1 MIKAMAT
8 DDVIAPFRSDK
19 HDHFACI
26 EDALAVAE
34 ELCRKQRVSLTA
46 LRRRVL
52 ELIWGRHGPVGAY
65 ELLDQLR
72 AERRGAAP
80 PTIYRALDFLL
91 ENRLIH
97 RIESLNAYVG
107 CAGPATSHGGQF
119 LICHGCG
126 LVAELDDGA
135 IARRV
140 RSRAQSL
147 GFTVER
153 QTIEIMGMCPK
164 CGAEAVDDAG

>member
-1 MIKAMAT
+1 MKAAAM
-8 DDVIAPFRSDK
+8 DDVIAPFRTDE
-19 HDHFACI
+19 HDHGVCV

-34 ELCRKQRVSLTA
+34 ELCRRQRVSLTA

-52 ELIWGRHGPVGAY
+52 ELIWRRHGPVGAY

-72 AERRGAAP
+72 TERRGAAP

-107 CAGPATSHGGQF
+107 CAGPATFHGGQF
-119 LICHGCG
+119 LICRGCG
-126 LVAELDDGA
+126 SVAELDDGA

-140 RSRAQSL
+140 RSRAQLL

-153 QTIEIMGMCPK
+153 QTIEIMGLCPK
-164 CGAEAVDDAG
+164 CGAKAAGDAG

>member
-1 MIKAMAT
+1 MKTMAT
-8 DDVIAPFRSDK
+8 NDVIAPFRTDE
-19 HDHFACI
+19 HDHGACVD
-26 EDALAVAE
+26 DALSAAE
-34 ELCRKQRVSLTA
+34 ELCHQQGVSLTI

-52 ELIWGRHGPVGAY
+52 ELIWHRHGPVGAY

-72 AERRGAAP
+72 IERRGAAP

-119 LICHGCG
+119 LICDGCSS
-126 LVAELDDGA
+126 VAELDDGA
-135 IARRV
+135 IARQV
-140 RSRAQSL
+140 RNQAHSL
-147 GFTVER
+147 GFTVTR
-153 QTIEIMGMCPK
+153 QTIEIMGLCPK
-164 CGAEAVDDAG
+164 CSAEAAGDAV